1 MNETEIRADWEK
13 ALETMEY
20 AEIAYI
26 IHWGFSMQDLFILTD
41 LHYCGSSEL
50 EQKIVDLLEDCNYH
64 TLNKYIYT
72 YQYDIARQWIASEYE
87 LKPLF

>member
-1 MNETEIRADWEK
+1 MTESEIRKNWVR
-13 ALETMEY
+13 ALKTMEY

-26 IHWGFSMQDLFILTD
+26 IHWGFAMQDLFVLTD
-41 LHYCGSSEL
+41 LHYLGDAEI
-50 EQKIVDLLEDCNYH
+50 QQAIVDLLEDCNYH

-72 YQYDIARQWIASEYE
+72 RQYDMARQWIASEYE